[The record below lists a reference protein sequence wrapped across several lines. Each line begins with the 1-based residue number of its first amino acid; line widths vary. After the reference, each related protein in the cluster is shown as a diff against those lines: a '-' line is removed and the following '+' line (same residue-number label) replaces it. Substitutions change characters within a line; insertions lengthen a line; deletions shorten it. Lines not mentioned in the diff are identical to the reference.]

1 MAQLAPLEGAARDA
15 GIAELPE
22 AVQPA
27 LRSFLGS
34 SNPTIALLRSEG
46 SPEQAR
52 FIERAQEGA
61 THAALG
67 KEFGI
72 SFGSAWT
79 IRTDL
84 VNAGKIKGVRAAKK
98 QAAPRVKGATSIL
111 RTEGSIEQARFIG
124 RAQEGASKAQLG
136 KEFGISP
143 MSANNIRTEFT
154 VAGNLKRT
162 LKQGQGQEG
171 HKKLKVRVKN
181 NTNSVKVS
189 FQIVQR

>member
-1 MAQLAPLEGAARDA
+1 MDLPQPNPNPNPDPNPNPNPNPNPDPDPDPDPNPNQARTWVAQLAPLEGAARDA

-27 LRSFLGS
+27 LRALLGS

-72 SFGSAWT
+72 SS
-79 IRTDL
+79 
-84 VNAGKIKGVRAAKK
+84 
-98 QAAPRVKGATSIL
+98 AAPG
-111 RTEGSIEQARFIG
+111 
-124 RAQEGASKAQLG
+124 
-136 KEFGISP
+136 P
-143 MSANNIRTEFT
+143 SAPIW
-154 VAGNLKRT
+154 
-162 LKQGQGQEG
+162 
-171 HKKLKVRVKN
+171 
-181 NTNSVKVS
+181 
-189 FQIVQR
+189 